1 MFPVKQSPGILFA
14 VTVLSWVLAVGPA
27 AASPPVGASVPT
39 RHVLVLYSQDG
50 LTVPAYRTL
59 HEAMTAVFE
68 AGSKERLYL
77 FNECLDLSLFPAE
90 VDQRRLAEFYRIK
103 YTRTHVDVV
112 VAVTLPALR
121 FALQHRETAFAGLPV
136 VFCLL
141 SADDL
146 SALGRSPNVTGVALH
161 FDIGRTIEIAGKI
174 QPGLKHLAVVAGT
187 GPTDRYLVPVARRAF
202 TAFEGQ
208 LEWMDLTGLPMGD
221 LLERVSRLPA
231 STAILFLTL
240 EQDGAGNQF
249 VSLDAQQTVSR
260 AANAPLYNFIDISLG
275 YGNVGGCMASIEASG
290 GKAAELVLRVLSGEK
305 AGDIEPVILHDN
317 PVLFN
322 WDEMRRWGI
331 AESALPPGSIVR
343 FKKASLWETYKWWL
357 AGVISFLMVQS
368 VLIVGMAINLSR
380 RKRAEADLRLSEA
393 NLKSTQNVA
402 RIGGFIFD
410 IPHDALTW
418 AQGAQQVFG
427 VPAGSKLGYTEFLR
441 LVHPDDREY
450 VDAIWQ
456 AALEGSPFDTEY
468 RVVIDTHTRWIKS
481 MAEVEVDRRG
491 RPRFV
496 KGIVQDISER
506 KKSEENAARLRHD
519 LAHMARVSTVGEL
532 SQNLAHEVNQPL
544 AAIVVNAEAALRL
557 LAEPEPDVA
566 EVREALGD
574 IVADQ
579 KRARDVVQR
588 IRALVKKDRPVQGPV
603 DLNRVA
609 QDAVKMI
616 QGDATARKTRILL
629 DLDTDLP
636 PVWGDKVQL
645 QQVVINLLLN
655 ALEAMDGEGSEPH
668 RITVKTGGE
677 EAGRATLTVSDTGSG
692 IDAETLG
699 RLFEP
704 FFTTKPQGMGL
715 GLSISRSIIEA
726 HGGSVSAAANDGR
739 GTTFRI
745 GLTAVSP
752 ECAGGQTLACPRTGF

>member
-1 MFPVKQSPGILFA
+1 
-14 VTVLSWVLAVGPA
+14 
-27 AASPPVGASVPT
+27 
-39 RHVLVLYSQDG
+39 
-50 LTVPAYRTL
+50 
-59 HEAMTAVFE
+59 
-68 AGSKERLYL
+68 
-77 FNECLDLSLFPAE
+77 
-90 VDQRRLAEFYRIK
+90 
-103 YTRTHVDVV
+103 
-112 VAVTLPALR
+112 
-121 FALQHRETAFAGLPV
+121 
-136 VFCLL
+136 
-141 SADDL
+141 
-146 SALGRSPNVTGVALH
+146 
-161 FDIGRTIEIAGKI
+161 
-174 QPGLKHLAVVAGT
+174 
-187 GPTDRYLVPVARRAF
+187 
-202 TAFEGQ
+202 
-208 LEWMDLTGLPMGD
+208 
-221 LLERVSRLPA
+221 
-231 STAILFLTL
+231 
-240 EQDGAGNQF
+240 
-249 VSLDAQQTVSR
+249 
-260 AANAPLYNFIDISLG
+260 
-275 YGNVGGCMASIEASG
+275 
-290 GKAAELVLRVLSGEK
+290 
-305 AGDIEPVILHDN
+305 DIEPVILHDN

-322 WDEMRRWGI
+322 WGELRRWGI
-331 AESALPPGSIVR
+331 AESALPSGSIVR
-343 FKKASLWETYKWWL
+343 FKQASFWESYKWWL
-357 AGVISFLMVQS
+357 AGILSFLMFQS

-380 RKRAEADLRLSEA
+380 RKRAEAALRLSEA
-393 NLKSTQNVA
+393 NLKSTQQVA

-410 IPHDALTW
+410 IQHDTLTW

-427 VPAGSKLGYTEFLR
+427 VPAGSKLGYAEFLR
-441 LVHPDDREY
+441 LVHPDDRDY

-456 AALEGSPFDTEY
+456 AALGGAPFDAEY
-468 RVVIDTHTRWIKS
+468 RVSVGSHTRWIKS
-481 MAEVEVDRRG
+481 MAEVEFDRLG
-491 RPRFV
+491 RPLLV

-588 IRALVKKDRPVQGPV
+588 IRALVKKERPVQGPV
-603 DLNRVA
+603 ELNRVA

-655 ALEAMDGEGSEPH
+655 ALEAMDGDGSAPH
-668 RITVKTGGE
+668 RITVKTSCE
-677 EAGRATLTVSDTGSG
+677 EAGRATLMVSDTGTG

-745 GLTAVSP
+745 DLAAVSP
-752 ECAGGQTLACPRTGF
+752 ECADGQALACPRTGL

>member
-1 MFPVKQSPGILFA
+1 MVAETRLKDTLLAVAVLF
-14 VTVLSWVLAVGPA
+14 WVLTAGSA
-27 AASPPVGASVPT
+27 AAPARADVSMPA

-50 LTVPAYRTL
+50 LTVPAYRML
-59 HEAMTAVFE
+59 HEAMKAVFD
-68 AGSKERLYL
+68 AGSKEQIYL
-77 FNECLDLSLFPAE
+77 FNECLDLSLFPDE
-90 VDQRRLAEFYRIK
+90 VDQRRLAEFYHAK
-103 YTRTHVDVV
+103 YARAHIDVV
-112 VAVTLPALR
+112 VAVTLPALS

-141 SADDL
+141 TADDV

-161 FDIGRTIEIAGKI
+161 FDIARTIEIAGKI

-202 TAFEGQ
+202 AAFEGK

-231 STAILFLTL
+231 ATAILFLTL

-249 VSLDAQQTVSR
+249 VSVEAQQLVSR
-260 AANAPLYNFIDISLG
+260 AANAPLYNFIDISLR
-275 YGNVGGCMASIEASG
+275 YGNVGGCMASIEANG
-290 GKAAELVLRVLSGEK
+290 GKVAELVLRVLSGEK
-305 AGDIEPVILHDN
+305 AADIEPVVLNDN

-322 WDEMRRWGI
+322 WSELRRWGI

-343 FKKASLWETYKWWL
+343 FKQASLWETYKWWL
-357 AGVISFLMVQS
+357 VGILSFLMFQS
-368 VLIVGMAINLSR
+368 LFIVGMALNLSK
-380 RKRAEADLRLSEA
+380 RKRAEAALRLSEA
-393 NLKSTQNVA
+393 NLKSTQRVA

-410 IPHDALTW
+410 IQHDTLTW
-418 AQGAQQVFG
+418 AQGAQEVFG
-427 VPAGSKLGYTEFLR
+427 VPTDSKLGYAEFLR
-441 LVHPDDREY
+441 LVHPYDRDH

-456 AALEGSPFDTEY
+456 AALEGSPFATEY
-468 RVVIDTHTRWIKS
+468 RVIVDNHTRWIKS
-481 MAEVEVDRRG
+481 MAEVDVDRRG
-491 RPRFV
+491 RPLLV

-506 KKSEENAARLRHD
+506 KQSEDEAARLRHD
-519 LAHMARVSTVGEL
+519 LAHMARVSTIGEL
-532 SQNLAHEVNQPL
+532 GQNLAHEVNQPL
-544 AAIVVNAEAALRL
+544 AAIVVNAEAAQRL
-557 LAEPEPDVA
+557 LAEPEPDIG

-574 IVADQ
+574 IIADQ
-579 KRARDVVQR
+579 KRARDVVKR
-588 IRALVKKDRPVQGPV
+588 IRALVKKDRPVHGPV

-609 QDAVKMI
+609 QDAVRVV
-616 QGDATARKTRILL
+616 QGDAAARKTRILL
-629 DLDTDLP
+629 DLDTGWTR
-636 PVWGDKVQL
+636 VWGDQVQL

-655 ALEAMDGEGSEPH
+655 ALEATDGDGFAPH
-668 RITVKTGGE
+668 RITVTTRCE

-692 IDAETLG
+692 IDGEALG

-726 HGGSVSAAANDGR
+726 HGGSISAAANDGR

-745 GLTAVSP
+745 GLAAVSR
-752 ECAGGQTLACPRTGF
+752 ECADGQPLACPRTGL